1 MNMSAAAHMA
11 LMSARA
17 RYEADGYDVSFNE
30 RLPQP
35 FESFVADAVAR
46 RDDEFV
52 VVEIKAAP
60 MSDDARHRLE
70 RLKKTFADEC
80 GWRLDV
86 VTYDRAGPPP
96 APDLELVRRRVRE
109 AQQLAEVSPDAACL
123 VLWSAVEGALLWV
136 AHQRKIAPARP
147 LPPRGLVQQL
157 TIDGVLSDNQA
168 ADLKDF
174 ASRRDAIAHGMC
186 ADAPAPEKLAWLGRF
201 ALALADGRH
210 ADLHD
215 MVVWF
220 RDHYASPDEA
230 AVPYVSD
237 IGEYLWLEG
246 GPYDAE
252 EVLRDQF
259 EDALDADIDDAVRLI
274 ERDGFE
280 WALRPATDAH

>member
-17 RYEADGYDVSFNE
+17 SYEANGYEFSLNE
-30 RLPQP
+30 RLPEP

-52 VVEIKAAP
+52 VVEVKPSP
-60 MSDDARHRLE
+60 MSDDAVHRLD
-70 RLKKTFADEC
+70 RLKKTFAEDC
-80 GWRLDV
+80 GWQLDV
-86 VTYDRAGPPP
+86 VTYEREGPPP
-96 APDLELVRRRVRE
+96 TPDLELVSRRARE
-109 AQQLAEVSPDAACL
+109 AKQLTEVSPDAACL
-123 VLWSAVEGALLWV
+123 VLWSAIEGALLWV
-136 AHQRKIAPARP
+136 AHQREVTPARP
-147 LPPRGLVQQL
+147 LPPRSLVQQL

-168 ADLKDF
+168 TELKDF

-186 ADAPAPEKLAWLGRF
+186 AVAPSPEQFDWLGRF
-201 ALALADGRH
+201 ALAVADGQH

-220 RDHYASPDEA
+220 RDHYAPPDEA
-230 AVPYVSD
+230 DVPYVSD
-237 IGEYLWLEG
+237 IGGYLWLEG

-259 EDALDADIDDAVRLI
+259 EDALDADIDEAVRLI
-274 ERDGFE
+274 EREGTE
-280 WALRPATDAH
+280 WARRDRL

>member
-1 MNMSAAAHMA
+1 MTMNGPAYEA
-11 LMSARA
+11 LLNAKA
-17 RYEADGYDVSFNE
+17 KYEADGYAVSVKE
-30 RLPQP
+30 RLPKP

-52 VVEIKAAP
+52 VVEIKSAP

-86 VTYDRAGPPP
+86 VTYDREGPPP
-96 APDLELVRRRVRE
+96 APDLELVSRRVRE

-123 VLWSAVEGALLWV
+123 VLWSAIEGALLWV
-136 AHQRKIAPARP
+136 AHQREIAPARP
-147 LPPRGLVQQL
+147 LPPRTLIQQL

-168 ADLKDF
+168 AELKDF

-186 ADAPAPEKLAWLGRF
+186 ADTPTPEKLDWLGRF

-220 RDHYASPDEA
+220 RDHYASPDDA

-237 IGEYLWLEG
+237 IGISLARRRPLRCRG
-246 GPYDAE
+246 GPA
-252 EVLRDQF
+252 
-259 EDALDADIDDAVRLI
+259 
-274 ERDGFE
+274 
-280 WALRPATDAH
+280 RPIRGCPRC